1 MQEPQGAPARPWGNV
16 RKTETRNEAVAG
28 EKTAELMQ
36 RSVSDYSQRHPPE
49 QAKRMSVTFLV

>member
-1 MQEPQGAPARPWGNV
+1 MVPLPRPWGNV
-16 RKTETRNEAVAG
+16 RKTETRDEAVAG

-36 RSVSDYSQRHPPE
+36 RSVSNYSQRHPPE